1 MTERNVTD
9 KLIRVDQV
17 MQLYSRLPL
26 AAGVTF
32 IVATI
37 LVIAQWPVINHSILL
52 GWWGG
57 LIAITSVRWW
67 LVTRYRRGKTA
78 SANIEPWAARF
89 FIGTVCSG
97 IAWGSAGLLLFPE
110 QQLGHQ
116 VILILVMTGMASAA
130 VTTLASVWED
140 IVVFLCL
147 MLIPTMLRFFLI
159 GTRIYLVM
167 GVLTLLYLIGLLMS
181 ARRLYKT
188 FLEIFNLR
196 ISDMQQEAKLLESEE
211 KYRDVVERS
220 NDGIGII
227 QDGLIKYANR
237 RLAGR
242 AGYSV
247 KEIEN
252 TPFADYIHPDELP
265 GVLDRYKKRVAGEE
279 VPSIYETIIKHKNRG
294 ILYVELNVG
303 IIKYQ
308 GEPAELVI
316 VRDITDRKRA
326 EEALRESEEKFRNF
340 VETSADLVFRLSRT
354 GLMEYV
360 SPSVEELY
368 GYCPDELIGKHLR
381 TTTPIKE
388 VPGALKALKRVLGG
402 KTLNNF
408 EIRQLSKNGHIIP
421 MEINAVPVKKDGK
434 IVGLQGIMR
443 DITAHKQAEEQ
454 IKSTL
459 REKEILLKEI
469 HHRVKNNLQ
478 TISSL
483 LSLQSGYIKD
493 KQALRVFKNSQER
506 VRAMA
511 LIHEKLYQSSDLA
524 EIDFNGY
531 VQSLVRYLFD
541 SVSLK
546 SEQIRLKIEIE
557 DVALD
562 INTSMPLG
570 LIINELVA
578 NSFKHAFPGNRKG
591 ELQVYLGTGEH
602 EKKEKKNGKEDKYD
616 YDYTLIVRDDG
627 IGFPGDLDF
636 RSSGTLGM
644 LLVNTLVKQLHGVI
658 DFEGKNGTTFTMKF
672 KKLKHK
678 EWK

>member
-1 MTERNVTD
+1 MTEHKVTD
-9 KLIRVDQV
+9 KLVRVDQV

-26 AAGVTF
+26 AAGITF

-37 LVIAQWPVINHSILL
+37 LVVAQWPVINHSILL
-52 GWWGG
+52 GWWGV
-57 LIAITSVRWW
+57 LIVITSMRWW
-67 LVTRYRRGKTA
+67 LVSRYRRAKPA

-97 IAWGSAGLLLFPE
+97 IAWGAAGFLLFPE
-110 QQLGHQ
+110 QHLANQ
-116 VILILVMTGMASAA
+116 VVLILVVAGMASAA

-140 IVVFLCL
+140 IVVFLGL
-147 MLIPTMLRFFLI
+147 MLIPLMLRFFLI
-159 GTRIYLVM
+159 GSRIYLIM
-167 GVLTLLYLIGLLMS
+167 GALTLLYLIGLLMS
-181 ARRLYKT
+181 AWRMYKT
-188 FLEIFNLR
+188 FREIINLR

-211 KYRDVVERS
+211 KYRNVVERS

-237 RLAGR
+237 RLAGI

-252 TPFADYIHPDELP
+252 TPFADYIQSNELP
-265 GVLDRYKKRVAGEE
+265 KVLDRYNRRLAGEE
-279 VPSIYETIIKHKNRG
+279 VPAIYETIIKHKNRG
-294 ILYVELNVG
+294 LVDVELNVG

-340 VETSADLVFRLSRT
+340 VETSADLVFRLSKT
-354 GLMEYV
+354 GYIEYV

-368 GYCPDELIGKHLR
+368 GYFPDELIGKHLG
-381 TTTPIKE
+381 TTTPAKE
-388 VPGALKALKRVLGG
+388 VPRALKALKRVLGG

-408 EIRQLSKNGHIIP
+408 EINQTSKSGHIIP
-421 MEINAVPVKKDGK
+421 MEINAVPVKKEGK

-443 DITAHKQAEEQ
+443 DITAHKKAEEQ
-454 IKSTL
+454 IKSAL

-493 KQALRVFKNSQER
+493 KQALKVFKNSQER

-511 LIHEKLYQSSDLA
+511 LIHEKLYQSGDLA
-524 EIDFNGY
+524 KIDFAGY

-546 SEQIRLKIEIE
+546 SEQVQLKIQIE
-557 DVALD
+557 DVVLD

-591 ELQVYLGTGEH
+591 ELQVYLG
-602 EKKEKKNGKEDKYD
+602 KSEDDENENESEYD
-616 YDYTLIVRDDG
+616 YDYTLIVRDNG
-627 IGFPGDLDF
+627 IGFPEDLDF
-636 RSSGTLGM
+636 RSSDTLGI
-644 LLVNTLVKQLHGVI
+644 LLVGTLVKQLHGVI
-658 DFEGKNGTTFTMKF
+658 DLERKNGTTFTIKF
-672 KKLKHK
+672 KKLRHK
-678 EWK
+678 TWK